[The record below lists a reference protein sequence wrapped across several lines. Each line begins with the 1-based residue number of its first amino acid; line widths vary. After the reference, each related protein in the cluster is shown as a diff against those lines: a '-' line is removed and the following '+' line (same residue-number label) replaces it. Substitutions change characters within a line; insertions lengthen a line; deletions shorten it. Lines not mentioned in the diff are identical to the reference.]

1 MADQHVPHSSTPSL
15 NVVATVKEAY
25 KGAWSHFG
33 DMTKLVW
40 APVAIYIAVNVIH
53 ASFVQTELVHVDQDD
68 PMALLNAA
76 WGWQTVLLLLA
87 SIFLWPMI
95 AVAWHRF
102 ILLGETSSRT
112 LYFRFGKR
120 EARFLLTTIF
130 LSLLSVP
137 GVLVIMVG
145 SAGPMVLFALPAGMV
160 LIVVGLLYAARLSL
174 LLPSVATDAQTD
186 AKTVLDATRGQVL
199 NIVLVH
205 LLNLLGLI
213 FIAIGLGILGEIM
226 NLIVGAAGTAITSSL
241 FTIFSQI
248 ISVAILSIM
257 YRELVLA
264 RMPAPLTGE
273 DVPENRRH
281 GD

>member
-1 MADQHVPHSSTPSL
+1 
-15 NVVATVKEAY
+15 
-25 KGAWSHFG
+25 
-33 DMTKLVW
+33 
-40 APVAIYIAVNVIH
+40 
-53 ASFVQTELVHVDQDD
+53 
-68 PMALLNAA
+68 
-76 WGWQTVLLLLA
+76 
-87 SIFLWPMI
+87 
-95 AVAWHRF
+95 
-102 ILLGETSSRT
+102 
-112 LYFRFGKR
+112 
-120 EARFLLTTIF
+120 
-130 LSLLSVP
+130 
-137 GVLVIMVG
+137 
-145 SAGPMVLFALPAGMV
+145 
-160 LIVVGLLYAARLSL
+160 IVVGLLYAARLSL

-213 FIAIGLGILGEIM
+213 FIAISLGILGEIM

-273 DVPENRRH
+273 DVPE
-281 GD
+281 D